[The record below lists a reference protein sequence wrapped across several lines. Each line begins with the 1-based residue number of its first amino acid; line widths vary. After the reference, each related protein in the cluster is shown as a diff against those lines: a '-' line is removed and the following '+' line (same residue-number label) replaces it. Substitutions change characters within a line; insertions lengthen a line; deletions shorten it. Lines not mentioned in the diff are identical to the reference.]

1 MAAPPN
7 RIQEAPTCLGFF
19 QVGIKDPLRMSPYQT
34 ALTANAAS
42 GDLRQY
48 TVSSQMLQPEVQILI
63 LLERPTNWTSVDF
76 YTMKASRVYL
86 VTAD

>member
-7 RIQEAPTCLGFF
+7 RIQAEAPTSLGFF
-19 QVGIKDPLRMSPYQT
+19 QVGIKNPLRMGPYQI

-42 GDLRQY
+42 EDLRQY
-48 TVSSQMLQPEVQILI
+48 TVSSQMLQPEVQVI
-63 LLERPTNWTSVDF
+63 LLERPTNWTLVDF